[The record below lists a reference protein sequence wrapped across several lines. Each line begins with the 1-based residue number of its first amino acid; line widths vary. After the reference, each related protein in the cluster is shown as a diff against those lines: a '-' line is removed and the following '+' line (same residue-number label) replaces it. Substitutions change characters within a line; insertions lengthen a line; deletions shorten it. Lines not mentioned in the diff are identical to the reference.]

1 MLVRDRRGRKLAHAT
16 EFEAALGVPVLGM
29 LPAPTSS
36 CGAARAVACANL
48 VARPELEADL
58 RGSLLMVV
66 SCGRRT
72 AAGEVAADLA
82 GQFAQAHR
90 VLLVQADLNG
100 QPCSEPPFSPGL
112 TTLLSGEELLRRAV
126 GELHIV
132 PQPVGN
138 GPPDPDSV
146 VSYSVISSGPRV
158 DDAAT
163 LLQRPALARLLT
175 KARAPFDV
183 VVVDCGSLLPA
194 GDTASLAHMCD
205 EILLVAEGRRT
216 TRADVDDVRRALG
229 ALYEK
234 VIGVAVQAP
243 RRRGRRLVALL
254 AARSLTRPESG

>member
-1 MLVRDRRGRKLAHAT
+1 MLIRDRRGRKLAHAT
-16 EFEAALGVPVLGM
+16 EFEAALGVPVLGV
-29 LPAPTSS
+29 LPAPTSG
-36 CGAARAVACANL
+36 CGAARAIACANL

-72 AAGEVAADLA
+72 AAAEVAADLA

-90 VLLVQADLNG
+90 VLLVQADLND
-100 QPCSEPPFSPGL
+100 QPCSEPL
-112 TTLLSGEELLRRAV
+112 V

-146 VSYSVISSGPRV
+146 VSYSVISSGPPV

-163 LLQRPALARLLT
+163 LLQRPELARLLR

-194 GDTASLAHMCD
+194 GDTSSLAHLCD

-216 TRADVDDVRRALG
+216 TRADVDVVRRSLG

-243 RRRGRRLVALL
+243 RHRRRRLVGSLL
-254 AARSLTRPESG
+254 HEA